1 MFAVLLNT
9 SSGSANRAPLREE
22 IEKLFAEAGLAARVH
37 ELTHPCDIRAKARA
51 VLEEHPEAI
60 VAAGGDGTINGVAS
74 VLAGTPTPLAVLPL
88 GTLNH
93 FAKDAGIPLDLPGAV
108 RTIADRQTK
117 RVDVG
122 RVNDRIFVNNSSIGV
137 YPSLIEAR
145 ERLRKHGMFKW
156 TAFALATVEVLRRE
170 GEMTIHLEGDRTR
183 IAART
188 PFVFVGNNE
197 YLVEGVKL
205 GGRTRLDAGLL
216 YSYFAPPVRTRHL
229 PKLFAHALFG
239 RARREHALQSIA
251 GKELWID
258 TPFERT
264 FQVACDG
271 ELLTL
276 GSPLHYRSW
285 HGALTVFAPAS

>member
-1 MFAVLLNT
+1 MFAVLLNAA
-9 SSGSANRAPLREE
+9 SGSPNRTPLREE
-22 IEKLFAEAGLAARVH
+22 IEKLFADAGIDGRVH
-37 ELTHPCDIRAKARA
+37 ELTHPCDIRARTRA
-51 VLEEHPEAI
+51 VLEERPEAV
-60 VAAGGDGTINGVAS
+60 VAGGGDGTVNGIAS
-74 VLAGTPTPLAVLPL
+74 VLAGTTTPLAVLPL

-93 FAKDAGIPLDLPGAV
+93 FAKDVGIPLDLPGAV
-108 RTIADRQTK
+108 RTIADRHMR

-145 ERLRKHGMFKW
+145 ERLRKRGMFKW
-156 TAFALATVEVLRRE
+156 TAFALAAAEVLRRE
-170 GEMTIHLEGDRTR
+170 GEMTMRLEGDRAR

-197 YLVEGVKL
+197 YLAEGIKL
-205 GGRTRLDAGLL
+205 GARTRLDAGLL
-216 YSYFAPPVRTRHL
+216 YAYFAPPMRTRHL
-229 PKLFAHALFG
+229 PKLFAYALFG

-258 TPFERT
+258 TPYARN

-285 HGALTVFAPAS
+285 HGALTVLAPAS

>member
-9 SSGSANRAPLREE
+9 SSGSANKSPVRDE
-22 IEKLFAEAGLAARVH
+22 IEKLFAEAGINARVH
-37 ELTHPCDIRAKARA
+37 ELTHPRDIPARA
-51 VLEEHPEAI
+51 RAALKEHPEAI
-60 VAAGGDGTINGVAS
+60 VAGGGDGTINGVAS

-93 FAKDAGIPLDLPGAV
+93 FAKDVGIPLDLPGAV
-108 RTIADRQTK
+108 RTIADRHTK
-117 RVDVG
+117 CVDVG

-145 ERLRKHGMFKW
+145 ERLRKQGMFKW
-156 TAFALATVEVLRRE
+156 TAFARATVEVLQRE
-170 GEMTIHLEGDRTR
+170 GEMTIRLEGDRTR

-197 YLVEGVKL
+197 YLVGGLKL
-205 GGRTRLDAGLL
+205 GERPRLDAGRL
-216 YSYFAPPVRTRHL
+216 YAYFAPPVRTRHL
-229 PKLFAHALFG
+229 PTLFAHALFG
-239 RARREHALQSIA
+239 RALREHALQSIS

-258 TPFERT
+258 SPFTRS

-285 HGALTVFAPAS
+285 RGALTVFAPAS

>member
-9 SSGSANRAPLREE
+9 SSGSANRSPSREE
-22 IEKLFAEAGLAARVH
+22 IEKLFADAGIAARVH

-60 VAAGGDGTINGVAS
+60 VAAGGDGTITGVAS

-93 FAKDAGIPLDLPGAV
+93 FAKDTGIPLDLPGAV
-108 RTIADRQTK
+108 RTIADRHTK

-122 RVNDRIFVNNSSIGV
+122 RVNDRIFINNSSIGV

-145 ERLRKHGMFKW
+145 ERLRKQGMFKW
-156 TAFALATVEVLRRE
+156 TAFALATLEVLRRE
-170 GEMTIHLEGDRTR
+170 GEMTIRLEGDRAR
-183 IAART
+183 IASRT

-197 YLVEGVKL
+197 YLVGGLKL
-205 GGRTRLDAGLL
+205 GERTRLDAGLL
-216 YSYFAPPVRTRHL
+216 YAYFAPPVRTRHL
-229 PKLFAHALFG
+229 PRLFAHALFG

-258 TPFERT
+258 TPFART

-285 HGALTVFAPAS
+285 PGALTVFAPAT

>member
-1 MFAVLLNT
+1 MFSVLLNT
-9 SSGSANRAPLREE
+9 SSGSANRSPMREE
-22 IEKLFAEAGLAARVH
+22 IETLFAEAGIDARVH
-37 ELTHPCDIRAKARA
+37 ELTHPCDIRAAARA
-51 VLEEHPEAI
+51 VLKEAPEAV
-60 VAAGGDGTINGVAS
+60 VAGGGDGTVNGVAS
-74 VLAGTPTPLAVLPL
+74 VLAGTPTPFAVLPL

-93 FAKDAGIPLDLPGAV
+93 FAKDVGIPLDLPGAV
-108 RTIADRQTK
+108 RTIADGYTK

-145 ERLRKHGMFKW
+145 ERLRKQGMFKW

-170 GEMTIHLEGDRTR
+170 GEMTIRLEGDRTR
-183 IAART
+183 IASRS

-197 YLVEGVKL
+197 YQVEGIKL
-205 GGRTRLDAGLL
+205 GERRRLDGGLL
-216 YSYFAPPVRTRHL
+216 HAYFAPPVRTRHL

-239 RARREHALQSIA
+239 RARRDHALQSIA

-258 TPFERT
+258 SPFART